1 MKILYHVNCFG
12 NLSLIFIAI
21 FVPFENIPCMKCT
34 WIRIHHSLLI
44 IAQNVQSPLNWQSFF
59 FNESI
64 SGILLFVRAMNHCS
78 RIMVERIDEIKHKV
92 HEKNHRFRQRAIPPE
107 GYTFMSRQME
117 GRRESTKA
125 RFILAKKNGWTKC
138 KKLSFKFLLLGK
150 FNTFCGLIDEA
161 WRKGIL
167 FIRRW
172 LVFCWKLEI

>member
-1 MKILYHVNCFG
+1 
-12 NLSLIFIAI
+12 
-21 FVPFENIPCMKCT
+21 
-34 WIRIHHSLLI
+34 
-44 IAQNVQSPLNWQSFF
+44 
-59 FNESI
+59 
-64 SGILLFVRAMNHCS
+64 
-78 RIMVERIDEIKHKV
+78 MVERIDEIKHKV

-161 WRKGIL
+161 WRKVVGADVLL
-167 FIRRW
+167 FGRLKRGPIRSVMGR
-172 LVFCWKLEI
+172 LLRSV